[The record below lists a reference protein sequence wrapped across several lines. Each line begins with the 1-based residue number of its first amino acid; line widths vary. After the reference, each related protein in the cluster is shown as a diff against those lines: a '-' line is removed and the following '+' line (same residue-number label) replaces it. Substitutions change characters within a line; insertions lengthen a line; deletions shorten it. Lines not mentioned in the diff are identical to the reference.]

1 MRRLEQHSY
10 SRAERVKCRVS
21 RYRTRSG
28 IVLRRHKTP
37 SGDIILS
44 LLTPDGKFKGICKA
58 GARGQHASRLNL
70 FQHLTVQTFERPN
83 SDLLT
88 LTELVLEG
96 ALTGLTDPAVY
107 PFAHFLSE
115 LADKLYQDDDF
126 VGQAG
131 FELFSGGLRGLVRHP
146 DPDRVTLIIAWK
158 LLATHGLFPRVQAC
172 IDTGAMDDLTHFD
185 AGRGGV
191 TTASVGRGLP
201 VGVDTTDELQRIATS
216 TVREVLEHPLLTEAR
231 EGLWA
236 ALEAYLTVQIG
247 MLKSLGAL
255 RLLRH
260 TRLESAA
267 AA

>member
-44 LLTPDGKFKGICKA
+44 LLTPDGKLKGICKA

-96 ALTGLTDPAVY
+96 ALTGLTDPSVY

-158 LLATHGLFPRVQAC
+158 LLARTAYSRGCEPALTQA
-172 IDTGAMDDLTHFD
+172 
-185 AGRGGV
+185 
-191 TTASVGRGLP
+191 
-201 VGVDTTDELQRIATS
+201 
-216 TVREVLEHPLLTEAR
+216 
-231 EGLWA
+231 
-236 ALEAYLTVQIG
+236 
-247 MLKSLGAL
+247 
-255 RLLRH
+255 
-260 TRLESAA
+260 
-267 AA
+267 